1 MEERKTMVIAPAETM
16 SLVAFTL
23 PGTPYSVR
31 MARFYVRAAL
41 SYHDLGDYAEDA
53 EVVASE
59 LVTNAVAHAG
69 AHPVGL
75 ELTYLEGAG
84 AVAVIV
90 TDCCPLPPVMHA
102 PAGDTE
108 HGRGLHLIDALSARW
123 GWQRQDPGKAVYA
136 ILVGKADGGNESSP
150 ACRYLSEQG

>member
-1 MEERKTMVIAPAETM
+1 MGERKTMVIATAETM

-41 SYHDLGDYAEDA
+41 NYHNLGDYAENA

-59 LVTNAVAHAG
+59 LVTNAIAHAG
-69 AHPVGL
+69 ARAVGL
-75 ELTYLEGAG
+75 ELTYLEDSGAI
-84 AVAVIV
+84 AVIV
-90 TDCCPLPPVMHA
+90 TDSCPLPPVPHD
-102 PAGDTE
+102 PAADTE

-123 GWQRQDPGKAVYA
+123 GWQRRDPGKAVYA
-136 ILVGKADGGNESSP
+136 ILVRKSG
-150 ACRYLSEQG
+150 

>member
-1 MEERKTMVIAPAETM
+1 MGERKTMVIATAETM

-41 SYHDLGDYAEDA
+41 SYHNLGDYAEDT
-53 EVVASE
+53 EVVTSE
-59 LVTNAVAHAG
+59 LVTNAIAHAG

-84 AVAVIV
+84 AVAIIV
-90 TDCCPLPPVMHA
+90 TDCCPLPPVMHD

-136 ILVGKADGGNESSP
+136 ILVRKANGGNESSP